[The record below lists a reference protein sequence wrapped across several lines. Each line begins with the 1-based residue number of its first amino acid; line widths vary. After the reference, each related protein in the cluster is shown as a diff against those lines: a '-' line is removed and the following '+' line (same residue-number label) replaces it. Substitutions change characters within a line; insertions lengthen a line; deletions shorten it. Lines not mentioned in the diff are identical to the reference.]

1 MSTYIIVG
9 FTPKNKESLQ
19 QYGASVPATLAKY
32 AGKVLA
38 KGPVEQLHGKSAFQ
52 MQVILNFPTK
62 EDAYNW
68 YQSPEYQALIET
80 RNAGMDSQFQLVS

>member
-9 FTPKNKESLQ
+9 FTPKDKKSLQ
-19 QYGASVPATLAKY
+19 QYRASAPATLAKY
-32 AGKVLA
+32 SGKMLV
-38 KGPVEQLHGKSAFQ
+38 KGPIEQLHGKSAFQ
-52 MQVILNFPTK
+52 MQVIINFPTK
-62 EDAYNW
+62 EHAYNW